1 MARYAAVAL
10 FVLALLPRVVAPGE
24 FVTVDEAYHWFERA
38 ELFRAALQQ
47 ANYADTNLIG
57 HPGVTT
63 LWLGALGAQA
73 HDLAAVAGWINPDDT
88 ELYRAFLSFPVGVA
102 TALCVALAYPLLR
115 RLFGEPVA
123 LLAALLWA
131 ADPFLVAHSKILHVD
146 ALLTSFMT
154 LSLLAALVAAGY
166 GPPYSGP
173 ASPSYSPI
181 NTVLLLASA
190 VAGGLALLTKS
201 PSVALLPIIGGI
213 ILWRHIMLYPL
224 LGALRATVEALALWL
239 MVALV
244 VWVALWPA
252 AWVDLPG
259 VVERVVLQVA
269 YEGASPHGWGNF
281 FLGQPVDDPGPL
293 FYPVAIALRLTSWA
307 TIGLLAVLAAV
318 LAWRKHAV
326 LPVRGLLP
334 LLLFVALFV
343 VMLTI
348 PPKKFDRYALPIF
361 PTLNILAATG
371 LVWLWQGAQARLP
384 WQWLTRYL
392 LPAGLSLWI
401 VATLLWYHPYEL
413 AYYNPLLGGG
423 PTAARLIPVGWGEG
437 MAQAGRYIRA
447 RWNGCDRPVASWFE
461 PVLQPFVC
469 TPVLRL
475 REAAEPGRV
484 DYAVLYIDQVQR
496 NNEPE
501 VTAMLQ
507 ERQPVHTVRIH
518 GIDYARV
525 YQLPL
530 PLENQSGATFGP
542 DIRLHSYEIDTAA
555 LRSSEVLTVTLQW
568 QALADIATDYAMFA
582 HVLDSQ
588 GRRVGQIDVPPGG
601 PRAPTSIWQ
610 AGHYITWHHPV
621 PVAPELAPGTYWL
634 SLGLYH
640 PADAARLP
648 LRGTAPPDAPDDGAD
663 ALLLGPIL
671 LP

>member
-1 MARYAAVAL
+1 VL

-38 ELFRAALQQ
+38 ERFLAALQQ

-73 HDLAAVAGWINPDDT
+73 HDLAAAAGWINPDNDV
-88 ELYRAFLSFPVGVA
+88 LYRAFLRFPVGVA

-115 RLFGEPVA
+115 RLFGISIA
-123 LLAALLWA
+123 LLAVLLWA

-146 ALLTSFMT
+146 ALLASLMT

-166 GPPYSGP
+166 GLPSSTPSSSQL
-173 ASPSYSPI
+173 SPTRPV
-181 NTVLLLASA
+181 NTPLLLASA

-201 PSVALLPIIGGI
+201 PSVALLPMIGGI
-213 ILWRHIMLYPL
+213 VLWRCAVLRPPL
-224 LGALRATVEALALWL
+224 SALRAILTVLTLWL
-239 MVALV
+239 AVALV

-259 VVERVVLQVA
+259 AIERVVLQVA

-293 FYPVAIALRLTSWA
+293 FYPVAIALRLTPWA
-307 TIGLLAVLAAV
+307 TIGLLTMLVVLAQ
-318 LAWRKHAV
+318 RRHAV

-348 PPKKFDRYALPIF
+348 PPKKFDRYTLPIF
-361 PTLNILAATG
+361 PALDILAAAG
-371 LVWLWQGAQARLP
+371 LVWLWRGIRARLR
-384 WQWLTRYL
+384 WQWLTRWL

-401 VATLLWYHPYEL
+401 AATLLWYHPYEL

-423 PTAARLIPVGWGEG
+423 PVAARLIPVGWGEG

-447 RWNGCDRPVASWFE
+447 QWNGCDRPVASWFE

-475 REAAEPGRV
+475 REATEPGRV

-501 VTAMLQ
+501 ATAMLQ
-507 ERQPVHTVRIH
+507 ARQPVHTVRIH
-518 GIDYARV
+518 GIDYAEV

-530 PLENQSGATFGP
+530 PLEHQSGATFGP

-555 LRSSEVLTVTLQW
+555 LRSSGMLTVTLQW
-568 QALADIATDYAMFA
+568 QVLADITTDYAMFV
-582 HVLDSQ
+582 HVLDNQ

-601 PRAPTSIWQ
+601 PRAPTAIWQ
-610 AGHYITWHHPV
+610 VGQYITWHHPV
-621 PVAPELAPGTYWL
+621 PVAPELAPDTYWL

-648 LRGTAPPDAPDDGAD
+648 LRGTAPPGAPDDGAD